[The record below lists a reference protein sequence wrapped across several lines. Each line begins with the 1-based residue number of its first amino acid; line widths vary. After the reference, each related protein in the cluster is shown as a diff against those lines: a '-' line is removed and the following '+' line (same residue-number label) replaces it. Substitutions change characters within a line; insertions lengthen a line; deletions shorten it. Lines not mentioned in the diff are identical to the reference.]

1 MMLKRIFLI
10 LLQVLAIYI
19 VTFMLLHLIPGDPIQ
34 VMLGES
40 ASLADQNKLRM
51 QLGLDKSIYLQLS
64 SSLVKVFQ
72 GDFGVSILNH
82 KPVLEQLINAGRN
95 TYILAGASLLIALS
109 CGLMGGIISAKF
121 HNSAVDKIIMSIS
134 IFFIS
139 IPHFFLGPLLI
150 LFFSIWLGWFPVN
163 GIGSFSSIVLP
174 AFTLALGLIAIIV
187 KLTRN
192 CMLELIDSD
201 IVRTA
206 RAKGLSEWAVL
217 INHVFRLV
225 LIPIISVL
233 GMQFGSLLSGA
244 VITET
249 IFSWNGIGMLLVDS
263 IQTRDYPIT
272 QACIFVIAL
281 SYVVVNILTDF
292 IYKVTD
298 PRMRTSKIA

>member
-51 QLGLDKSIYLQLS
+51 QLGLDKSIYLQLT

-281 SYVVVNILTDF
+281 SYVLVNILTDF
-292 IYKVTD
+292 IYKVAD

>member
-51 QLGLDKSIYLQLS
+51 QLGLDKSIYLQLT

-82 KPVLEQLINAGRN
+82 KPVLEQLITAGRN

-292 IYKVTD
+292 IYKVAD

>member
-1 MMLKRIFLI
+1 MLKKISLI

-19 VTFMLLHLIPGDPIQ
+19 ATFMLLHLIPGDPIQ

-40 ASLADQNKLRM
+40 ASLADQSKLRM
-51 QLGLDKSIYLQLS
+51 QLGLDKSIYVQLTS
-64 SSLVKVFQ
+64 SVIKVFQ
-72 GDFGVSILNH
+72 GDFGVSILNQ
-82 KPVLEQLINAGRN
+82 KPVLDQLIIAGKN
-95 TYILAGASLLIALS
+95 TYILAGTALLIALS
-109 CGLMGGIISAKF
+109 FGLVGGIISAKF
-121 HNSAVDKIIMSIS
+121 HESAVDKIIMSIS

-163 GIGSFSSIVLP
+163 GMGGFSSIVLP
-174 AFTLALGLIAIIV
+174 AFTLALGMIAIIV

-206 RAKGLSEWAVL
+206 RAKGLSEWTVL

-281 SYVVVNILTDF
+281 SYILVNILTDF
-292 IYKVTD
+292 IYKVAD
-298 PRMRTSKIA
+298 PRMRISKIA

>member
-1 MMLKRIFLI
+1 MLKRIFLI

-51 QLGLDKSIYLQLS
+51 QLGLDKSIYLQLT

-82 KPVLEQLINAGRN
+82 KPVLEQLITAGRN

-163 GIGSFSSIVLP
+163 GMGSLSSIVLP

-281 SYVVVNILTDF
+281 SYVLVNILTDF
-292 IYKVTD
+292 IYKVAD

>member
-1 MMLKRIFLI
+1 MMLKKISLI

-19 VTFMLLHLIPGDPIQ
+19 ATFMLLHLIPGDPIQ

-40 ASLADQNKLRM
+40 ASLADQSKLRM
-51 QLGLDKSIYLQLS
+51 QLGLDKSIYVQLTS
-64 SSLVKVFQ
+64 SVIKVFQ
-72 GDFGVSILNH
+72 GDFGVSILNQ
-82 KPVLEQLINAGRN
+82 KPVLDQLIIAGKN
-95 TYILAGASLLIALS
+95 TYILAGTALLIALS
-109 CGLMGGIISAKF
+109 FGLVGGIISAKF
-121 HNSAVDKIIMSIS
+121 HESAADKIIMSIS

-139 IPHFFLGPLLI
+139 IPHFFLGPFLI

-163 GIGSFSSIVLP
+163 GMGGFSSIVLP
-174 AFTLALGLIAIIV
+174 AFTLALGMIAIIV

-206 RAKGLSEWAVL
+206 RAKGLSEWTVL

-281 SYVVVNILTDF
+281 SYILVNILTDF
-292 IYKVTD
+292 IYKVAD
-298 PRMRTSKIA
+298 PRMRISKIA

>member
-1 MMLKRIFLI
+1 
-10 LLQVLAIYI
+10 
-19 VTFMLLHLIPGDPIQ
+19 MLLHLIPGDPIQ

-82 KPVLEQLINAGRN
+82 KPVLEQLITAGRN

-292 IYKVTD
+292 IYKVAD

>member
-1 MMLKRIFLI
+1 MLKKISLI

-19 VTFMLLHLIPGDPIQ
+19 ATFMLLHLIPGDPIQ

-40 ASLADQNKLRM
+40 ASLADQSKLRM
-51 QLGLDKSIYLQLS
+51 QLGLDKSIYVQLTS
-64 SSLVKVFQ
+64 SVIKVFQ
-72 GDFGVSILNH
+72 GDFGVSILNQ
-82 KPVLEQLINAGRN
+82 KPVLDQLIIAGKN
-95 TYILAGASLLIALS
+95 TYILAGTALLIALS
-109 CGLMGGIISAKF
+109 FGLVGGIISAKF
-121 HNSAVDKIIMSIS
+121 HESAADKIIMSIS

-163 GIGSFSSIVLP
+163 GMGGFSSIVLP
-174 AFTLALGLIAIIV
+174 AFTLALGMIAIIV
-187 KLTRN
+187 ELTRN

-206 RAKGLSEWAVL
+206 RAKGLSEWTVL

-281 SYVVVNILTDF
+281 SYILVNILTDF
-292 IYKVTD
+292 IYKVAD
-298 PRMRTSKIA
+298 PRMRISKIA

>member
-1 MMLKRIFLI
+1 MMLKKISLI

-19 VTFMLLHLIPGDPIQ
+19 ATFMLLHLIPGDPIQ

-40 ASLADQNKLRM
+40 ASLADQSKLRM
-51 QLGLDKSIYLQLS
+51 QLGLDKSIYVQLTS
-64 SSLVKVFQ
+64 SVIKVFQ
-72 GDFGVSILNH
+72 GDFGVSILNQ
-82 KPVLEQLINAGRN
+82 KPVLDQLIIAGKN
-95 TYILAGASLLIALS
+95 TYILAGTALLIALS
-109 CGLMGGIISAKF
+109 FGLVGGIISAKF
-121 HNSAVDKIIMSIS
+121 HESAADKIIMSIS

-163 GIGSFSSIVLP
+163 GMGGFSSIVLP
-174 AFTLALGLIAIIV
+174 AFTLALGMIAIIV

-206 RAKGLSEWAVL
+206 RAKGLSEWTVL

-281 SYVVVNILTDF
+281 SYILVNILTDF
-292 IYKVTD
+292 IYKVAD
-298 PRMRTSKIA
+298 PRMRISKIA

>member
-1 MMLKRIFLI
+1 MR
-10 LLQVLAIYI
+10 
-19 VTFMLLHLIPGDPIQ
+19 
-34 VMLGES
+34 
-40 ASLADQNKLRM
+40 
-51 QLGLDKSIYLQLS
+51 
-64 SSLVKVFQ
+64 
-72 GDFGVSILNH
+72 
-82 KPVLEQLINAGRN
+82 
-95 TYILAGASLLIALS
+95 
-109 CGLMGGIISAKF
+109 
-121 HNSAVDKIIMSIS
+121 IS

-163 GIGSFSSIVLP
+163 GMGGFSSIVLP
-174 AFTLALGLIAIIV
+174 AFTLALGMIAIIV

-206 RAKGLSEWAVL
+206 RAKGLSEWTVL

-281 SYVVVNILTDF
+281 SYILVNILTDF
-292 IYKVTD
+292 IYKVAD
-298 PRMRTSKIA
+298 PRMRISKIA

>member
-1 MMLKRIFLI
+1 MLKKISLI

-19 VTFMLLHLIPGDPIQ
+19 ATFMLLHLIPGDPIQ

-40 ASLADQNKLRM
+40 ASLADQSKLRM
-51 QLGLDKSIYLQLS
+51 QLGLDKSIYVQLTS
-64 SSLVKVFQ
+64 SVIKVFQ
-72 GDFGVSILNH
+72 GDFGVSILNQ
-82 KPVLEQLINAGRN
+82 KPVLDQLIIAGKN
-95 TYILAGASLLIALS
+95 TYILAGTALLIALS
-109 CGLMGGIISAKF
+109 FGLVGGIISAKF
-121 HNSAVDKIIMSIS
+121 HESAADKIIMSIS

-163 GIGSFSSIVLP
+163 GMGGFSSIVLP
-174 AFTLALGLIAIIV
+174 AFTLALGMIAIIV

-206 RAKGLSEWAVL
+206 RAKGLSEWTVL

-281 SYVVVNILTDF
+281 SYILVNILTDS
-292 IYKVTD
+292 IYKVAD
-298 PRMRTSKIA
+298 PRMRISKIA

>member
-1 MMLKRIFLI
+1 MLKKIPLI

-19 VTFMLLHLIPGDPIQ
+19 ATFMLLHLIPGDPIQ

-40 ASLADQNKLRM
+40 ASLADQSKLRM
-51 QLGLDKSIYLQLS
+51 QLGLDKSIYVQLTS
-64 SSLVKVFQ
+64 SVIKVFQ
-72 GDFGVSILNH
+72 GDFGVSILNQ
-82 KPVLEQLINAGRN
+82 KPVLDQLIIAGKN
-95 TYILAGASLLIALS
+95 TYILAGTALLIALS
-109 CGLMGGIISAKF
+109 FGLVGGIISAKF
-121 HNSAVDKIIMSIS
+121 HESAADKIIMSIS

-163 GIGSFSSIVLP
+163 GMGGFSSIVLP
-174 AFTLALGLIAIIV
+174 AFTLALGMIAIIV

-206 RAKGLSEWAVL
+206 RAKGLSEWTVL

-281 SYVVVNILTDF
+281 SYILVNILTDF
-292 IYKVTD
+292 IYKVAD
-298 PRMRTSKIA
+298 PRMRISKIA

>member
-1 MMLKRIFLI
+1 MLKRIFLI

-19 VTFMLLHLIPGDPIQ
+19 LTFMLLHLIPGDPIQ

-163 GIGSFSSIVLP
+163 GMGSFSSLVLP

-281 SYVVVNILTDF
+281 SYVLVNILTDF
-292 IYKVTD
+292 IYKVAD

>member
-1 MMLKRIFLI
+1 MLKRIFLI

-51 QLGLDKSIYLQLS
+51 QLGLDKSIYLQLT

-82 KPVLEQLINAGRN
+82 KPVLEQLITAGRN

-163 GIGSFSSIVLP
+163 GMGSFSSLVLP

-281 SYVVVNILTDF
+281 SYVLVNILTDF
-292 IYKVTD
+292 IYKVAD

>member
-1 MMLKRIFLI
+1 
-10 LLQVLAIYI
+10 
-19 VTFMLLHLIPGDPIQ
+19 MLLHLIPGDPIQ

-51 QLGLDKSIYLQLS
+51 QLGLDKSIYLQLT

-82 KPVLEQLINAGRN
+82 KPVLEQLITAGRN

-163 GIGSFSSIVLP
+163 GMGSFSSLVLP

-281 SYVVVNILTDF
+281 SYILVNILTDF
-292 IYKVTD
+292 IYKVAD
-298 PRMRTSKIA
+298 PRMRISKIA

>member
-1 MMLKRIFLI
+1 
-10 LLQVLAIYI
+10 
-19 VTFMLLHLIPGDPIQ
+19 MLLHLIPGDPIQ

-51 QLGLDKSIYLQLS
+51 QLGLDKSIYLQLT

-281 SYVVVNILTDF
+281 SYVLVNILTDF
-292 IYKVTD
+292 IYKVAD
-298 PRMRTSKIA
+298 PRMRTGKIA

>member
-1 MMLKRIFLI
+1 MLKRIFLI

-163 GIGSFSSIVLP
+163 GMGSFSSLVLP

-281 SYVVVNILTDF
+281 SYILVNILTDF
-292 IYKVTD
+292 IYKVAD

>member
-1 MMLKRIFLI
+1 MLKKISLI

-19 VTFMLLHLIPGDPIQ
+19 ATFMLLHLIPGDPIQ

-40 ASLADQNKLRM
+40 ASLADQSKLRM
-51 QLGLDKSIYLQLS
+51 QLGLDKSIYVQLTS
-64 SSLVKVFQ
+64 SVIKVFQ
-72 GDFGVSILNH
+72 GDFGVSILNQ
-82 KPVLEQLINAGRN
+82 KPVLDQLIIAGKN
-95 TYILAGASLLIALS
+95 TYILAGTALLIALS
-109 CGLMGGIISAKF
+109 FGLVGGIISAKF
-121 HNSAVDKIIMSIS
+121 HESAADKIIMSIS

-163 GIGSFSSIVLP
+163 GMGGFSSIVLP
-174 AFTLALGLIAIIV
+174 AFTLALGMIAIIV

-206 RAKGLSEWAVL
+206 RAKGLSEWTVL

-281 SYVVVNILTDF
+281 SYILVNILTDF
-292 IYKVTD
+292 IYKVAD
-298 PRMRTSKIA
+298 PRMRISKIA

>member
-1 MMLKRIFLI
+1 MLKKISLI

-19 VTFMLLHLIPGDPIQ
+19 ATFMLLHLIPGDPIQ
-34 VMLGES
+34 VMLVES
-40 ASLADQNKLRM
+40 ASLADQSKLRM
-51 QLGLDKSIYLQLS
+51 QLGLDKSIYVQLTS
-64 SSLVKVFQ
+64 SVIKVFQ
-72 GDFGVSILNH
+72 GDFGVSILNQ
-82 KPVLEQLINAGRN
+82 KPVLDQLIIAGKN
-95 TYILAGASLLIALS
+95 TYILAGTALLIALS
-109 CGLMGGIISAKF
+109 FGLVGGIISAKF
-121 HNSAVDKIIMSIS
+121 HESAADKIIMSIS

-163 GIGSFSSIVLP
+163 GMGGFSSIVLP
-174 AFTLALGLIAIIV
+174 AFTLALGMIAIIV

-206 RAKGLSEWAVL
+206 RAKGLSEWTVL

-281 SYVVVNILTDF
+281 SYILVNILTDF
-292 IYKVTD
+292 IYKVAD
-298 PRMRTSKIA
+298 PRMRISKIA

>member
-1 MMLKRIFLI
+1 MLKKISLI

-19 VTFMLLHLIPGDPIQ
+19 ATFMLLHLIPGDPIQ

-40 ASLADQNKLRM
+40 ASLADQSKLRM
-51 QLGLDKSIYLQLS
+51 QLGLDKSIYVQLTS
-64 SSLVKVFQ
+64 SVIKVFQ
-72 GDFGVSILNH
+72 GDFGVSILNQ
-82 KPVLEQLINAGRN
+82 KPVLDQLIIAGKN
-95 TYILAGASLLIALS
+95 TYILAGTALLIALS
-109 CGLMGGIISAKF
+109 FGLVGGIISAKF
-121 HNSAVDKIIMSIS
+121 HESAADKIIMSIS

-163 GIGSFSSIVLP
+163 GMGGFSSIVLP
-174 AFTLALGLIAIIV
+174 AFTLALGMIAIIV

-206 RAKGLSEWAVL
+206 RAKGLSEWTVL

-281 SYVVVNILTDF
+281 SYILVNILTDF
-292 IYKVTD
+292 IYKVAD
-298 PRMRTSKIA
+298 PRIRISKIA

>member
-1 MMLKRIFLI
+1 MLKRIFLI

-51 QLGLDKSIYLQLS
+51 QLGLDKSIYLQLT

-82 KPVLEQLINAGRN
+82 KPVLEQLITAGRN

-163 GIGSFSSIVLP
+163 GMGSFSSLVLP

-281 SYVVVNILTDF
+281 SYVLVNILTDF
-292 IYKVTD
+292 IYKVAD
-298 PRMRTSKIA
+298 PRMRTGKIA

>member
-51 QLGLDKSIYLQLS
+51 QLGLDKSIYLQLT

-82 KPVLEQLINAGRN
+82 KPVLEQLITAGRN

-281 SYVVVNILTDF
+281 SYVLVNILTDF
-292 IYKVTD
+292 IYKVAD
-298 PRMRTSKIA
+298 PRMRTGKIA

>member
-64 SSLVKVFQ
+64 SSLVRVFQ

-292 IYKVTD
+292 IYKVAD

>member
-1 MMLKRIFLI
+1 MLKRIFLI

-82 KPVLEQLINAGRN
+82 KPVLEQLITAGRN

-292 IYKVTD
+292 IYKVAD

>member
-51 QLGLDKSIYLQLS
+51 QLGLDKSIYLQLT

-82 KPVLEQLINAGRN
+82 KPVLEQLITAGRN

-109 CGLMGGIISAKF
+109 FGLMGGIISAKF

-281 SYVVVNILTDF
+281 SYVLVNILTDF
-292 IYKVTD
+292 IYKVAD
-298 PRMRTSKIA
+298 PRMRTGKIA

>member
-1 MMLKRIFLI
+1 MLKRIFLI

-163 GIGSFSSIVLP
+163 GMGSFSSIVLP

-292 IYKVTD
+292 IYKVAD

>member
-1 MMLKRIFLI
+1 MLKKISLI

-19 VTFMLLHLIPGDPIQ
+19 ATFMLLHLIPGDPIQ

-40 ASLADQNKLRM
+40 ASLADQSKLRM
-51 QLGLDKSIYLQLS
+51 QLGLDKSIYVQLTS
-64 SSLVKVFQ
+64 SVIKVFQ
-72 GDFGVSILNH
+72 GDFGVSILNQ
-82 KPVLEQLINAGRN
+82 KPVLDQLIIAGKN
-95 TYILAGASLLIALS
+95 TYILAGTALLIALS
-109 CGLMGGIISAKF
+109 FGLVGGIISAKF
-121 HNSAVDKIIMSIS
+121 HESAADKIIMSIS

-150 LFFSIWLGWFPVN
+150 LFFSFWLGWFPVN
-163 GIGSFSSIVLP
+163 GMGGFSSIVLP
-174 AFTLALGLIAIIV
+174 AFTLALGMIAIIV

-206 RAKGLSEWAVL
+206 RAKGLSEWTVL

-281 SYVVVNILTDF
+281 SYILVNILTDF
-292 IYKVTD
+292 IYKVAD
-298 PRMRTSKIA
+298 PRMRISKIA

>member
-1 MMLKRIFLI
+1 
-10 LLQVLAIYI
+10 
-19 VTFMLLHLIPGDPIQ
+19 MLLHLIPGDPIQ

-51 QLGLDKSIYLQLS
+51 QLGLDKSIYLQLT

-82 KPVLEQLINAGRN
+82 KPVLEQLITAGRN

-163 GIGSFSSIVLP
+163 GMGSFSSLVLP

-281 SYVVVNILTDF
+281 SYILVNILTDF
-292 IYKVTD
+292 IYKVAD

>member
-1 MMLKRIFLI
+1 MLKKISLI

-19 VTFMLLHLIPGDPIQ
+19 ATFMLLHLIPGDPIQ

-40 ASLADQNKLRM
+40 ASLADQSKLRM
-51 QLGLDKSIYLQLS
+51 QLGLDKSIYVQLTS
-64 SSLVKVFQ
+64 SVIKVFQ
-72 GDFGVSILNH
+72 GDFGVSILNQ
-82 KPVLEQLINAGRN
+82 KPVLDQLIIAGKN
-95 TYILAGASLLIALS
+95 TYILAGTALLIALS
-109 CGLMGGIISAKF
+109 FGLVGGIISAKF
-121 HNSAVDKIIMSIS
+121 HESAADKIIMSIS

-163 GIGSFSSIVLP
+163 GMGGFSSIVLP
-174 AFTLALGLIAIIV
+174 AFTLALGMIAIIV

-206 RAKGLSEWAVL
+206 RAKGLSEWTVL

-281 SYVVVNILTDF
+281 SYVLVNILTDF
-292 IYKVTD
+292 IYKVAD

>member
-192 CMLELIDSD
+192 CML
-201 IVRTA
+201 
-206 RAKGLSEWAVL
+206 
-217 INHVFRLV
+217 
-225 LIPIISVL
+225 
-233 GMQFGSLLSGA
+233 
-244 VITET
+244 
-249 IFSWNGIGMLLVDS
+249 
-263 IQTRDYPIT
+263 
-272 QACIFVIAL
+272 
-281 SYVVVNILTDF
+281 
-292 IYKVTD
+292 
-298 PRMRTSKIA
+298 

>member
-292 IYKVTD
+292 IYKVAD

>member
-1 MMLKRIFLI
+1 M
-10 LLQVLAIYI
+10 
-19 VTFMLLHLIPGDPIQ
+19 
-34 VMLGES
+34 
-40 ASLADQNKLRM
+40 
-51 QLGLDKSIYLQLS
+51 
-64 SSLVKVFQ
+64 
-72 GDFGVSILNH
+72 SILNH

-292 IYKVTD
+292 IYKVAD